1 MNKNKL
7 RTLYDN
13 IGLPRIIIFLF
24 LIILCICMPILKL
37 QTTSL
42 LAQAVTRI
50 FIGKSFRR
58 RILSCRRN

>member
-42 LAQAVTRI
+42 LAQAVT
-50 FIGKSFRR
+50 
-58 RILSCRRN
+58 LSLIHI